1 MKPLHWSSREIV
13 PLARRVPVEDLSRI
27 RALVAD
33 DSDSVQQTV
42 CDLMEIEPVIDVI
55 GRAGD
60 GLETIEAVAA
70 LQPDL
75 VIMEVHLPYLD
86 GLETSALIARHYPD
100 VQIVLMSCDDS
111 PKTREQGRLHG
122 AHAFIPK
129 GELIQGMQQ
138 VLSELFPSLIQ
149 ITAKPA

>member
-1 MKPLHWSSREIV
+1 V
-13 PLARRVPVEDLSRI
+13 
-27 RALVAD
+27 LVAD
-33 DSDSVQQTV
+33 DSDTVQQTV
-42 CDLMEIEPVIDVI
+42 SELMEMEPTIELI
-55 GRAGD
+55 GRAGN

-86 GLETSALIARHYPD
+86 GLQTSALIARHYPD

-111 PKTREQGRLHG
+111 AKTREQGRLHG

-129 GELIQGMQQ
+129 TELIQGMHQA
-138 VLSELFPSLIQ
+138 LCELFPSLPQ
-149 ITAKPA
+149 ITARPA